1 MRKTPNKHTYLCAQL
16 KTGNNMIPSRF
27 HFSLH
32 IVLICLFWYSV
43 SSASSIVNK
52 ITLQQYP
59 YPTTLALSSLISVSF
74 YSVFLLKYWKIGIN
88 SGSLNKHYLLWYIV
102 PLSFGKALAAGS
114 AYYGLWKVP
123 VSYAHTI
130 KATMPLFAV
139 LMARVLLGEKQ
150 RARVYLSLLPIV
162 LGVTIASV
170 TEVSFNLA
178 GLLSSLLSTFVY
190 SGLNVVVKKILKDTD
205 MHPLHLL
212 SVNSQLAAIFLF
224 PYWVFKDAFALHYSG
239 EPGAIDSHFL
249 ILLTASGVLSFAQNL
264 CAFTLI
270 HKLTALS
277 YAVSNAT
284 KRVTVIGTSLVTLR
298 NPVTPANLF
307 GMLLSILGVFLYNRA
322 KNGESKRKVLP
333 VLSDNQIYREF
344 LPETPF
350 LHQHQ
355 R

>member
-1 MRKTPNKHTYLCAQL
+1 
-16 KTGNNMIPSRF
+16 MIPSRF

-32 IVLICLFWYSV
+32 VVVICLLWYCI

-59 YPTTLALSSLISVSF
+59 YPTTLALSSLISVSI
-74 YSVFLLKYWKIGIN
+74 YSSFVVSYWKIN
-88 SGSLNKHYLLWYIV
+88 SANVPISSHYLYRYIV
-102 PLSFGKALAAGS
+102 PLSLGKAIAAGS

-139 LMARVLLGEKQ
+139 LMARILLGEKQ
-150 RARVYLSLLPIV
+150 RLKVYLSLLPIV
-162 LGVTIASV
+162 FGVTIASF

-178 GLLSSLLSTFVY
+178 GLLSSLLSTFLY
-190 SGLNVVVKKILKDTD
+190 SGLNVVVKKILKETD
-205 MHPLHLL
+205 MHPLRLL
-212 SVNSQLAAIFLF
+212 SINSQIAAIFLF
-224 PYWVFKDAFALHYSG
+224 PFWVFKDAFSLHYSG

-249 ILLTASGVLSFAQNL
+249 VLLVASGFLSFAQNL

-284 KRVTVIGTSLVTLR
+284 KRVTVIAASLITLR
-298 NPVTPANLF
+298 NPVTNANLF
-307 GMLLSILGVFLYNRA
+307 GMLLSILGVFLYNRT
-322 KNGESKRKVLP
+322 KQGESNRKVLP
-333 VLSDNQIYREF
+333 VLSSDRIFHEL
-344 LPETPF
+344 LPKEMST
-350 LHQHQ
+350 HQHQ